1 MNFGPFPPMAGCQR
15 YIGIFTDGIKVH
27 SRNSSPMSS
36 KEKRVV
42 SVCDYPP
49 AAFPFQQ
56 QRRMEGQAPRVSTLD
71 NTCRL

>member
-36 KEKRVV
+36 KEKKNESYRF
-42 SVCDYPP
+42 PP